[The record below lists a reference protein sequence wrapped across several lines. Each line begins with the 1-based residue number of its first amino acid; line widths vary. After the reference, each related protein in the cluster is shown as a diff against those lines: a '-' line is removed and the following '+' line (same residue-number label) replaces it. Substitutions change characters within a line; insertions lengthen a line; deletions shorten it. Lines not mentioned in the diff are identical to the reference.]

1 MPIVSILDSLM
12 VIKTVTKK
20 VEGIQN
26 RNLQLIQ
33 KIHGKRKS
41 QVPAPLDVQTSVSVL
56 GERETKSND
65 QNTPLQQNEV

>member
-1 MPIVSILDSLM
+1 MPIVSILDYLK

-20 VEGIQN
+20 VGGIQTWI
-26 RNLQLIQ
+26 LQLIQ
-33 KIHGKRKS
+33 KAYGKKS

-65 QNTPLQQNEV
+65 QNTPLQQNEA

>member
-1 MPIVSILDSLM
+1 M

-33 KIHGKRKS
+33 KRHGKKS